1 MDFYTLQKQSNEV
14 NTEAQNSNVLNLA
27 DFLNQK
33 DSVFDLFGDKTE
45 GKSEDVRSS
54 ETSSVSALEAD
65 GLDIDQLNTDIQVET
80 CVRCSVLTDL
90 CRCCPSP
97 PATPPASPQ

>member
-33 DSVFDLFGDKTE
+33 DSVFDLFGDKSE

-54 ETSSVSALEAD
+54 ETSSVGALEAD

-80 CVRCSVLTDL
+80 DNCAQC
-90 CRCCPSP
+90 
-97 PATPPASPQ
+97 